1 MGPMQSQDTTTLRA
15 VVAELAP
22 QLLPARFEKAQQPR
36 PQALQLGFRTAG
48 SRLWLEVSWQAEDAR
63 CHAIPPPPRQGEGS
77 TLAQQLQ
84 HGLGGLALVSLDQP
98 PWERVLRLGF
108 APRPG
113 EPLQRQL
120 LIELMGRHSNVF
132 LLDEQQL
139 VIAAARQVRD
149 HQSRWRPIGTGD
161 PYSPPPPLAGAPP
174 DPGEPLQ
181 DWRRRLSLRPEPIGR
196 ALLQSY
202 RGLSPSLRDQLLA
215 LAGLDHD
222 PSVSDLGPD
231 DWQRLH
237 GVWGAWLTC
246 HASPGGALLPW
257 GDGYRCWRLPSE
269 PAEPCGPLALN
280 LALAEY
286 YEGHR
291 SRRELGQRWH
301 RFSQTLERLIQRE
314 RQDLQRQQQLLVRAD
329 DEALLQRQ
337 ADLLLCREDVG
348 SLGHRHLELQDPA
361 GGPPL
366 TVELDPRLTLVAQ
379 AQKLYQRARRWRRSV
394 AAVELRLEHHRQRLQ
409 LLETSQLQQQLAD
422 PSDPEVLATLEEDLR
437 PFLDSDSSG
446 RRERR
451 TTGEPH
457 PLELSSPS
465 GLRLLVG
472 RNHRQNDWISFR
484 QARRGDLW
492 FHAQE
497 QPGSHV
503 VLKGSEGVPA
513 EADLAAAANLA
524 AHFSRSRG
532 NARVPVVMVP
542 VDQLQRI
549 PGAPAGLVRH
559 GGGRVLWGEP
569 DRARALLPTLTP

>member
-1 MGPMQSQDTTTLRA
+1 MQSQDTTTLRA

-36 PQALQLGFRTAG
+36 PQALQLGFRTAS
-48 SRLWLEVSWQAEDAR
+48 SRLWLEVSWQADDAR
-63 CHAIPPPPRQGEGS
+63 CHAILPPPRQGEGS

-84 HGLGGLALVSLDQP
+84 HSLGGLALVSLDQP

-132 LLDEQQL
+132 LLDEQQQ

-161 PYSPPPPLAGAPP
+161 PYSPPPPLAGALP
-174 DPGEPLQ
+174 DPREPLE
-181 DWRRRLSLRPEPIGR
+181 DWRRRLSLRSEPIGR

-202 RGLSPSLRDQLLA
+202 RGLSPSLRDQLLV
-215 LAGLDHD
+215 LAGLEED
-222 PSVSDLGPD
+222 PTVTDLRPD

-237 GVWGAWLTC
+237 GVWGAWLAC
-246 HASPGGALLPW
+246 HEAPDGALMPW
-257 GDGYRCWRLPSE
+257 GAGYRCWRLPSE
-269 PAEPCGPLALN
+269 PVSTGGPLALN
-280 LALAEY
+280 LALADY
-286 YEGHR
+286 YERHR
-291 SRRELGQRWH
+291 HERELRQRWH
-301 RFSQTLERLIQRE
+301 RLSQSLERLMQRE
-314 RQDLQRQQQLLVRAD
+314 RQELQRQQQLLQRAD

-348 SLGHRHLELQDPA
+348 SLGHRRLQLDDPA

-394 AAVELRLEHHRQRLQ
+394 AAVGERLEHHRQRLQ

-422 PSDPEVLATLEEDLR
+422 PSDPEVLAALEEDLR
-437 PFLDSDSSG
+437 PFQDPDGSG
-446 RRERR
+446 RRERKAS
-451 TTGEPH
+451 GEPR
-457 PLELSSPS
+457 PLELSSPT

-503 VLKGSEGVPA
+503 VLKGSEGTPE
-513 EADLAAAANLA
+513 EADLAAAADLA
-524 AHFSRSRG
+524 AHFSRSHG
-532 NARVPVVMVP
+532 SAHVPVVMVP
-542 VDQLQRI
+542 VEQLQRI

-569 DRARALLPTLTP
+569 DRARALLPTLAP